1 MNPLKDNISNI
12 IDSITKDYIYRLKD
26 AISGSI
32 SQIDTDPIHLLS
44 RHSAAT
50 AIRLD
55 FDYYTTD
62 YHRTIK
68 DRFTVAEFKFG
79 NGVSFK
85 IDINRY
91 GYYIIRNHMN
101 LDTRLYDDRI
111 SKLTE
116 EELENIKNTDNLFIR
131 FNDENDESISIRTY
145 HMFNAKNPDVEQIP
159 PFISIDEF
167 NYVMNYLFEKA
178 DGSRELFFIDY
189 RLKLPFDQIQL

>member
-1 MNPLKDNISNI
+1 MNPLKDNVSDI
-12 IDSITKDYIYRLKD
+12 IDSITKDYTYRLKD

-55 FDYYTTD
+55 FDYHTTD
-62 YHRTIK
+62 YPRTIK

-91 GYYIIRNHMN
+91 GYYIIRNHIN
-101 LDTRLYDDRI
+101 ILTRLYDDRI
-111 SKLTE
+111 SKLTK
-116 EELENIKNTDNLFIR
+116 EELEDIKNTDNLFIR
-131 FNDENDESISIRTY
+131 FNDENDGSISIRTY
-145 HMFNAKNPDVEQIP
+145 HNLNARNPDLKQVID
-159 PFISIDEF
+159 IDEF

-178 DGSRELFFIDY
+178 DGSRELFFLDY